1 MKEESKRRAT
11 FLMQDALNKM
21 DQMAKDLKT
30 DDERKVYEIV
40 RDLFCFV
47 GTLAVDFVYR
57 EDDNG
62 KSN

>member
-1 MKEESKRRAT
+1 MREESKRRAT

-21 DQMAKDLKT
+21 DQMAKGLKT
-30 DDERKVYEIV
+30 DDEKRTYEIV
-40 RDLFCFV
+40 RDIFCFV

-57 EDDNG
+57 EDGND